1 MSVITLVHVWPGGQL
16 CAFDS
21 TEEYLKAMGVT
32 ILKKKKVGES
42 MTSVQKPTGA
52 ENQKMAS
59 TQEVETDGTLIHFEI
74 GHTKNLGNYESIRF
88 HVGVTLPA
96 TVQGMDMAFDAA
108 KKWADKKIDEC
119 VDEVNKEIG

>member
-1 MSVITLVHVWPGGQL
+1 MLTLVHVWSHGQ
-16 CAFDS
+16 AVAYDT
-21 TEEYLKAMGVT
+21 TEEYLSAMGVN
-32 ILKKKKVGES
+32 IIKKKKVGES

-59 TQEVETDGTLIHFEI
+59 TAEVETDGTLIHFEI

-96 TVQGMDMAFDAA
+96 KVDTMDAAFDAA
-108 KKWADKKIDEC
+108 KEWADKKIEEC
-119 VDEVNKEIG
+119 VDEVDKELG